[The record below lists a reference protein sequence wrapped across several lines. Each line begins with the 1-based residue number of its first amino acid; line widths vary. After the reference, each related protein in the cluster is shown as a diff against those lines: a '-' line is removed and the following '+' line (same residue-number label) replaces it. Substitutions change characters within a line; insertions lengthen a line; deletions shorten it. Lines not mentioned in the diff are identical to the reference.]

1 MVTLCDYVSLSVA
14 RWRKQAIM
22 AKMFEDDGNAGCTV
36 SLSLR
41 ELLEEKGQ
49 PQIVLST
56 DTVRTAGKA
65 IARGRKAV
73 SFHTGFHTGLDGG
86 FRPGGVCPPVPF
98 FQVSLN
104 PFGEVAWMLLA
115 PCCVVLCRVF
125 AVSCVLLC
133 CALF

>member
-1 MVTLCDYVSLSVA
+1 MSLSVA

-22 AKMFEDDGNAGCTV
+22 AKMFEDEGNAGCTV
-36 SLSLR
+36 SLTLR

-73 SFHTGFHTGLDGG
+73 SSHTGFHTGLGGG
-86 FRPGGVCPPVPF
+86 FRPGGVFPPLPF
-98 FQVSLN
+98 FQ
-104 PFGEVAWMLLA
+104 
-115 PCCVVLCRVF
+115 
-125 AVSCVLLC
+125 
-133 CALF
+133 